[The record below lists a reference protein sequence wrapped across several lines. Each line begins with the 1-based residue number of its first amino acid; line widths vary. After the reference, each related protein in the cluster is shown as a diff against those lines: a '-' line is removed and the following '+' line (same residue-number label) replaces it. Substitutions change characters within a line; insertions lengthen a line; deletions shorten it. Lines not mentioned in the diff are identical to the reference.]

1 MLQSINTQ
9 VHNSYQDSEN
19 RAKSTEK
26 VTPRPPVICRIP
38 DPLRSYSGR
47 KQLFHN
53 VSLNKEN
60 LDNSNYITLKPYKKS
75 ESKPNITLQTPA
87 LQTLPQLQPQAQIQ
101 PQPQL
106 ASKPYLPQ

>member
-26 VTPRPPVICRIP
+26 PAGRAPPVIYRVP

-47 KQLFHN
+47 KQVLQSI
-53 VSLNKEN
+53 SLNKEN
-60 LDNSNYITLKPYKKS
+60 GMDTSNYITLKPYKKS
-75 ESKPNITLQTPA
+75 ESKPNIIIQPL
-87 LQTLPQLQPQAQIQ
+87 LQP
-101 PQPQL
+101 PQVPVQLGTKTYIPQ
-106 ASKPYLPQ
+106 